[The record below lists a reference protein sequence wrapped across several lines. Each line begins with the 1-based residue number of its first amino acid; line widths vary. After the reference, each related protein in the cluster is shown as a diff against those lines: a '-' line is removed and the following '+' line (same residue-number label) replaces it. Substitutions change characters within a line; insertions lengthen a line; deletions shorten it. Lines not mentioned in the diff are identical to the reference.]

1 MVLNAAVVGGGTV
14 SRRHLTGLKN
24 DPLVELKAIC
34 DIDESRAQTLA
45 EEYDITPYADIG
57 AMLDAE
63 SLDWVHICTSV
74 QTHRDLAIQAME
86 AGCHVLIEK
95 PVSLTAAEVDD
106 IERASEEHGVRVSV
120 VRNHLF
126 GFIVREV
133 QDRIAAGE
141 LGKLRAVEVVYTGNT
156 PPDESNRGAWTFELP
171 GGEFEEGI
179 PHPIYTALGIGGLP
193 ASDRDAY
200 ATTACSKQYD
210 QGFTYDGL
218 QIGWTTP
225 DEVLCSVTVTAGAV
239 PQRTVNV
246 HGEKASLSVD
256 MLSQTMV
263 TLDKN
268 YNAGAVNRARSN
280 VDHIVGRTV
289 GTLSNVFAM
298 AKRRLGDDDWEDQLY
313 WDSHYHQYHLEA
325 EAILYGREPPVPIE
339 QAKWTMKLIEL
350 IREHAENRGA
360 ADEADQQLA
369 GRQEP
374 TLD

>member
-1 MVLNAAVVGGGTV
+1 MVLKAAVVGGGTV
-14 SRRHLTGLKN
+14 SRRHLTGLKR
-24 DPLVELKAIC
+24 DPLVQLVAIC
-34 DIDESRAQTLA
+34 DIDESRAQSLA
-45 EEYDITPYADIG
+45 DEYDITPYFDID
-57 AMLDAE
+57 AMLEAE

-74 QTHRDLAIQAME
+74 QTHRDLAIRAME

-95 PVSLTAAEVDD
+95 PVALTAAEVED
-106 IERASEEHGVRVSV
+106 IERASEEHGVMVSV
-120 VRNHLF
+120 IRNHLF
-126 GFIVREV
+126 GFVVREI

-156 PPDESNRGAWTFELP
+156 PPDQSNRGAWTFELP

-179 PHPIYTALGIGGLP
+179 PHPIYTGLGIGGLP
-193 ASDRDAY
+193 ASDHDAY
-200 ATTACSKQYD
+200 ATTACSKEYD

-225 DEVLCSVTVTAGAV
+225 DEVLCSVTVTAGAI
-239 PQRTVNV
+239 PQRIVNV
-246 HGEKASLSVD
+246 HGEKASLNVD
-256 MLSQTMV
+256 LLSQTVV

-268 YNAGAVNRARSN
+268 YNGGAVNRARSN
-280 VDHIVGRTV
+280 VDHIVGRAV
-289 GTLSNVFAM
+289 GTLSNAFAM
-298 AKRRLGDDDWEDQLY
+298 VKRSVGDDDWEDELY
-313 WDSHYHQYHLEA
+313 WDSHFHQYRLEA

-339 QAKWTMKLIEL
+339 QATWTMKLIEL

-360 ADEADQQLA
+360 PDEADRELA